1 MFLRKKTFW
10 IFLFIA
16 LASLT
21 YIYKVDALVWYL
33 WHTYQYQPNSNAL
46 NLKNYQVEIEGTPI
60 PNLKNAS
67 GLTYNENTNTLFTVL
82 NKEGQV
88 VEIDL
93 TGNIIRQIAVNGV
106 EDIEGITHI
115 AGNDYVIADERDNRL
130 IIVNIEDN
138 TTVIDAN
145 NAPRLELNMGTR
157 GNKNIEGVSW
167 DDNNQRLL
175 VVKERDPKNVISIKG
190 FVDADVTTPPNIVI
204 KNEITLD
211 SAIKWSLR
219 DLSSVTYH
227 SRTDKL
233 LFLSDE
239 SKMIK
244 EYDEN
249 GKAIGALALWRGF
262 HGLHHNVPQAEGI
275 AVGNDDRIFIMSE
288 PNLLYVFKPV
298 LN

>member
-1 MFLRKKTFW
+1 MFLRKKSFW
-10 IFLFIA
+10 ILLLITFGM
-16 LASLT
+16 LT
-21 YIYKVDALVWYL
+21 YIYKVDSLVWYL
-33 WHTYQYQPNSNAL
+33 WHTYQHQPNNNAL
-46 NLKNYQVEIEGTPI
+46 NLKNYQVEIEGLPI
-60 PNLKNAS
+60 KNLENAS

-88 VEIDL
+88 VELDL
-93 TGNIIRQIAVNGV
+93 KGNVIRQTSVNGV

-115 AGNDYVIADERDNRL
+115 AGNNYVIADERDNRL

-244 EYDEN
+244 EYDEK

-288 PNLLYVFKPV
+288 PNLLYVFKPG